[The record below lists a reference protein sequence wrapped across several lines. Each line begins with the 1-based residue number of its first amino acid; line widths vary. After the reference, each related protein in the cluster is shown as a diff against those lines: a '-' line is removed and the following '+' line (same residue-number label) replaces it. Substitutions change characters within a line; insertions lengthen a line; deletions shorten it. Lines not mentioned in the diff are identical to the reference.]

1 MTPITST
8 AQALAAINASNLA
21 DGQAI
26 KELLQALA
34 TFLATAA
41 APGNA
46 TTTVAGVVKQAVN
59 VPAAT
64 GGTDTTTQTNLNAIR
79 TALVNAGIMVGP

>member
-1 MTPITST
+1 MAITST
-8 AQALAAINASNLA
+8 QDALNQINGANLT
-21 DGQAI
+21 DGPAI
-26 KELLQALA
+26 KKLLQDLA
-34 TFLATAA
+34 SFLATAA

-46 TTTVAGVVKQAVN
+46 TTTVAGIVKQAAN